1 MARVA
6 YMAAFVLAACLG
18 GCGSSS
24 ALLDGK
30 ASQAGVAKAGPSAKP
45 VTMVTLVPITGAPP
59 HIQDQIA
66 RLMTPVAMRQSVILR
81 SDGAA
86 TNDYALRGYLMVDR
100 NKAGAKILYVWDLL
114 DRTGS
119 RVNRVAGEEPLLID
133 PATADTWSSL
143 PPTAIALVAD
153 KATELLLTTDTA
165 PKRLA
170 AVASPPSGT
179 GAPVAPG
186 R

>member
-6 YMAAFVLAACLG
+6 YMAALLLAACLG

-24 ALLDGK
+24 AMLDGK
-30 ASQAGVAKAGPSAKP
+30 VSQAGAAKVGPAVKP
-45 VTMVTLVPITGAPP
+45 ATMVTLAPITGAPP
-59 HIQDQIA
+59 HVQDQIA
-66 RLMTPVAMRQSVILR
+66 RLITPVAMKQSVILR

-86 TNDYALRGYLMVDR
+86 TNDYALRGYLMIDR
-100 NKAGAKILYVWDLL
+100 GKTGAKILYVWDLL
-114 DRTGS
+114 DRTGN
-119 RVNRVAGEEPLLID
+119 RVNRAAGEEPVFID
-133 PATADTWSSL
+133 SATADPWSKV

-153 KATELLLTTDTA
+153 KATEVLLTADPA
-165 PKRLA
+165 PRRV
-170 AVASPPSGT
+170 AVVSTPPSGA